1 MCSGFLDLSVFFK
14 EEYIEGWEKM
24 GGRKEVQEAGICV
37 YLWLIHVDVW
47 WKPNQYCEAIILQ
60 LKINE
65 FFKNLKYKKGKQKK
79 KNKGTWKLASL
90 AYYLYF

>member
-1 MCSGFLDLSVFFK
+1 MCSGFLYLSVFFK

-24 GGRKEVQEAGICV
+24 GGRREVQEAGIYV
-37 YLWLIHVDVW
+37 YLWLIHVNVW
-47 WKPNQYCEAIILQ
+47 WKPNQHCEAIILQ

-65 FFKNLKYKKGKQKK
+65 FFKNLKYKKRKQK

-90 AYYLYF
+90 AYYLYC